1 MTLKEADEAAMLM
14 RPVICDG
21 IEYRRIT
28 YTGYTYDEYGR
39 RSGIVQLLDRHANS
53 VTWADPA
60 KVELKGGEWE

>member
-1 MTLKEADEAAMLM
+1 MTLREATEAGVLM

-28 YTGYTYDEYGR
+28 ICGYAFDDHGH
-39 RSGIVQLLDRHANS
+39 RSDVVQLKDKHANS
-53 VTWADPA
+53 VTWANAA